1 MTTTNMPRA
10 ERGQRTSGV
19 ARETWRDYSV
29 AVRWLGLT
37 LGFFVM
43 SGAHAQETYAIDGSH
58 TVPMF
63 EVRHEGMSLQRG
75 FFTNT
80 QGKITLDRATR
91 TGSIDVEIGT
101 GSVLTASKL
110 LNDVLKG
117 VGYFRADDFPTMRYV
132 SRDVQFEGDAPV
144 AANGQLTLLGVTR
157 PVTLEIS
164 DFRCGSQ
171 FLTRRPMCAAEA
183 TATILRSEFG
193 MQGGLPNA
201 VADEVRIVIPVEAV
215 RQ

>member
-1 MTTTNMPRA
+1 VPRA
-10 ERGQRTSGV
+10 ERGQRTGGV
-19 ARETWRDYSV
+19 ARDTWRDYSEK
-29 AVRWLGLT
+29 WLALT
-37 LGFFVM
+37 LGFLAAT
-43 SGAHAQETYAIDGSH
+43 GACAQETYAIDGSH

-63 EVRHEGMSLQRG
+63 EVRHEGMSMQRG

-80 QGKITLDRATR
+80 QGKITLDRTAR

-117 VGYFRADDFPTMRYV
+117 VGYFRSDDFPTMRYV
-132 SRDVQFEGDAPV
+132 ARDIAFEGDAPV

-157 PVTLEIS
+157 PVTLLIS

-171 FLTRRPMCAAEA
+171 YLTRRPMCAAQA
-183 TATILRSEFG
+183 TATIRRSEFG

>member
-1 MTTTNMPRA
+1 MAATTC
-10 ERGQRTSGV
+10 
-19 ARETWRDYSV
+19 RDYSV
-29 AVRWLGLT
+29 RRLALAF
-37 LGFFVM
+37 GFWVA
-43 SGAHAQETYAIDGSH
+43 SSNVLAQEAYVIDSSH

-80 QGKITLDRATR
+80 VGKITLDRNGK
-91 TGSIDVEIGT
+91 TGSIEVDIGT
-101 GSVLTASKL
+101 GSVLTASRL

-117 VGYFRADDFPTMRYV
+117 VAYFNADQFPQMRY
-132 SRDVQFEGDAPV
+132 SAREIIFEGDAPV

-157 PVTLEIS
+157 PVPLTIK

-171 FLTRRPMCAAEA
+171 YLTRRPVCGAEV
-183 TATILRSEFG
+183 TATIRRSDFG
-193 MQGGLPNA
+193 MTGGLPSD
-201 VADEVRIVIPVEAV
+201 VGDDVRIVIPVEAV